1 MTGITREMVSQNL
14 NKLVDT
20 KRMDIEEARYSLNF
34 DLQTFKRMKSNSL
47 KSAVEKKTPSLA
59 LHRKYWT
66 ATHTAVLVIWSIVH
80 YTRKFSVGKGMDDES
95 AELLAEFILDDYY
108 FMTLADIKAAFS
120 MAIKGEFGKIYD
132 RVDAQVVLGWF
143 KEYSERKMNYV
154 EDKRIIEHSKEKHNK
169 KQAKMQIPESLV
181 NLKKELESKWEKEKP
196 VFQQFVSIEEFCQT
210 KGFDY
215 DAVQGELRYHH
226 ELLKQNLIDISSK
239 SFPSLKT
246 HENALLKILNRG
258 EVPKW
263 LEKYKK

>member
-1 MTGITREMVSQNL
+1 MVRQNL
-14 NKLVDT
+14 NKLAQRNRLDLS
-20 KRMDIEEARYSLNF
+20 EAQHSLKF
-34 DLQTFKRMKSNSL
+34 DLQAFKRMKANSL
-47 KSAVEKKTPSLA
+47 KTAVELKTPSLA

-66 ATHTAVLVIWSIVH
+66 ATHTAVLVIWAIVH
-80 YTRKFSVGKGMDDES
+80 YTQKFSVGKGMDDES

-108 FMTLADIKAAFS
+108 FLTLADIKAAFS

-132 RVDAQVVLGWF
+132 RVDAQVVLSWF

-154 EDKRIIEHSKEKHNK
+154 EDRRIIEHSKEKHNK
-169 KQAKMQIPESLV
+169 QQAKMQIPESLI
-181 NLKKELESKWEKEKP
+181 NLRKELEAKWEKEKP
-196 VFQQFVSIEEFCQT
+196 VFQQFFSIEEFCKT

-215 DAVQGELRYHH
+215 DAIQGELRHH
-226 ELLKQNLIDISSK
+226 HGLLRENLMNISSK

-263 LEKYKK
+263 LEKFKK